1 MFLHL
6 RRKPKRALRVL
17 LLLQGSLVPGIAYA
31 DGRVQFLAE
40 RLSYPP
46 PPGKADDFR
55 IRTNAALAL
64 GATADE
70 EAVTPLCLGLADPSD
85 AVRQAASFSL
95 RRLARASAASC
106 LKARLPIETST
117 AVKAEIRRA
126 IDAVDRQTPDATDKN
141 SERPGNVKYY
151 VSLSRVA
158 NQSARD
164 SFEVDRLVH
173 DAIAAR
179 LGQSGEYEIA
189 PSGETPDLARSTL
202 VRRRLKGYYLS
213 TSVEKFEYADDGL
226 RVRIKIAVFSY
237 PGKDLRGEVPASGT
251 MPGAR
256 PGDRNAEDQL
266 MALLAARAA
275 ELFAQNFR

>member
-1 MFLHL
+1 MFVHL
-6 RRKPKRALRVL
+6 RRKPKRALRLL
-17 LLLQGSLVPGIAYA
+17 LLLQGSLVSGGAYA

-40 RLSYPP
+40 RLAYPP

-70 EAVTPLCLGLADPSD
+70 EAVTPLCSGLADPSD

-95 RRLARASAASC
+95 RRLARVSAASC
-106 LKARLPIETST
+106 LKARLPVETST

-141 SERPGNVKYY
+141 PERPGNVKYY

-164 SFEVDRLVH
+164 SSEVDRLVH

-189 PSGETPDLARSTL
+189 PSGETPDLTKSTL
-202 VRRRLKGYYLS
+202 ARRRLKGYYLS
-213 TSVEKFEYADDGL
+213 TSVEKFEYVDDGL